1 MLDISRLVAKTYC
14 TIISH
19 WNKGEIHQ
27 RSNCRMYTVVAV
39 KQAIAEVGERCYVTP
54 YVVTHQLMYVKELR
68 IFFFIY
74 KLKTTLVV
82 IIKFWIYNF
91 LDRQIVWYALP
102 NYVYD
107 TRCTHLVGVYRV
119 GYWSTVSVSPQLR
132 VETCNDLFDI
142 MITLFGF

>member
-1 MLDISRLVAKTYC
+1 MLKS
-14 TIISH
+14 
-19 WNKGEIHQ
+19 
-27 RSNCRMYTVVAV
+27 CR
-39 KQAIAEVGERCYVTP
+39 E
-54 YVVTHQLMYVKELR
+54 
-68 IFFFIY
+68 FFLY

-82 IIKFWIYNF
+82 KIKFWIYKF

-107 TRCTHLVGVYRV
+107 TRCTYLVGV

-142 MITLFGF
+142 MITLFAFLELFINVACS